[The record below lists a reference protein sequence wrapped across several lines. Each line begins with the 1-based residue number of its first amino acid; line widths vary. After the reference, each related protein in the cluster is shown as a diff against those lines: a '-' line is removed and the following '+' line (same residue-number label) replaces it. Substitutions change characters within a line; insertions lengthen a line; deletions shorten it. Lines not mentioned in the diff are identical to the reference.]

1 MKKEFKAKNYKKL
14 AIFDFDGTLVDSVHD
29 VVDCFNATLTKYNF
43 RNLTREEFLKY
54 LGGNIDE
61 IVSLILEEEN
71 TPENI
76 EMVKDTYLN
85 MYYSSDKEKSVPFPK
100 NFSFKVFYRY

>member
-76 EMVKDTYLN
+76 EMVMDTYLN
-85 MYYSSDKEKSVPFPK
+85 MYYSLDKEK
-100 NFSFKVFYRY
+100 